1 MADHRSVCPHCG
13 APLAEDEF
21 VCPACHT
28 PVDAP
33 PMVETPVP
41 PREPD
46 APVDPPLPA
55 IDPDGPPLEVAA
67 PVEPSLTPESVPVP
81 TSATPAAK
89 EEAGPTRART
99 TPKPGAR
106 RAAAPTNPFASELA
120 RRLARVAQW
129 AEGAGPLGVAVPR
142 LPEWAEEAAR
152 TSYNPEPW
160 AEAVRGIER
169 IAQKRIVTAFE
180 EWEKRTKARLT
191 RLEAYAVDSRL
202 ERDQIEDTLH
212 AARTGD
218 IAQALSTF
226 QQVDRVVSL
235 KERHLDQ
242 AREELERVVA
252 LLRDMQALGVD
263 PPQDPAATADS
274 LEAELR
280 AGKLAPLK
288 QQIRSLRL
296 QAVNQLKAGLPRYI
310 SEYGDYLLEERSHGI
325 ATELEATEL
334 ARGAREFFR
343 GHPEEGLRRLRAL
356 QQTHGT
362 PPARST
368 RSARGPR

>member
-1 MADHRSVCPHCG
+1 
-13 APLAEDEF
+13 AEAGSRA
-21 VCPACHT
+21 V
-28 PVDAP
+28 
-33 PMVETPVP
+33 VP
-41 PREPD
+41 PRSPARKAAT
-46 APVDPPLPA
+46 APA
-55 IDPDGPPLEVAA
+55 
-67 PVEPSLTPESVPVP
+67 
-81 TSATPAAK
+81 
-89 EEAGPTRART
+89 
-99 TPKPGAR
+99 
-106 RAAAPTNPFASELA
+106 NPFAAELV
-120 RRLARVAQW
+120 RRLARVNQW
-129 AEGAGPLGVAVPR
+129 VEGAAPLGIQIPQ
-142 LPEWAEEAAR
+142 LPAWAEEAAR
-152 TSYNPEPW
+152 TSWNPEPW

-169 IAQKRIVTAFE
+169 IAQKRILAGFE
-180 EWEKRTKARLT
+180 EWQKRTKARLT

-226 QQVDRVVSL
+226 QQVDRVVAL

-263 PPQDPAATADS
+263 PPQDPTS
-274 LEAELR
+274 TENELESELR

-296 QAVNQLKAGLPRYI
+296 QAVNRLKAGLPRYI
-310 SEYGDYLLEERSHGI
+310 ADYGDYLLDERSHGI

-356 QQTHGT
+356 QQSHGV
-362 PPARST
+362 PPNRSGH
-368 RSARGPR
+368 SATGRR

>member
-1 MADHRSVCPHCG
+1 MADPPFACPHCG
-13 APLAEDEF
+13 APISED
-21 VCPACHT
+21 VLICPSCHT
-28 PVDAP
+28 PVDLPVESPGGGPAPAAP
-33 PMVETPVP
+33 PPA
-41 PREPD
+41 
-46 APVDPPLPA
+46 APAGDPP
-55 IDPDGPPLEVAA
+55 AA
-67 PVEPSLTPESVPVP
+67 
-81 TSATPAAK
+81 
-89 EEAGPTRART
+89 RART
-99 TPKPGAR
+99 APK
-106 RAAAPTNPFASELA
+106 AAAKRPAAPPGNPFAAELT

-129 AEGAGPLGVAVPR
+129 AEGAEPLGVEIPR
-142 LPEWAEEAAR
+142 LPAWAEEAAR
-152 TSYNPEPW
+152 TSWNPEPW

-169 IAQKRIVTAFE
+169 IAQKRIVVGFE
-180 EWEKRTKARLT
+180 EWQKRTKARLT

-218 IAQALSTF
+218 IAQALGTF

-263 PPQDPAATADS
+263 PPQDPTLVEDD
-274 LEAELR
+274 LESELR

-288 QQIRSLRL
+288 QQIRALRL
-296 QAVNQLKAGLPRYI
+296 QAVNRLKAGLPRYI
-310 SEYGDYLLEERSHGI
+310 ADYGDYLLEERAHGI

-356 QQTHGT
+356 QQTHGL
-362 PPARST
+362 PQSRLAHS
-368 RSARGPR
+368 GPGRR